1 MFRSKGFTITFII
14 LSVMI
19 TALLGVFI
27 YLVSGAG
34 KGSLEKEL
42 EEIAEAQYQEA
53 LESTGDASSESTTPT
68 ETEKETTTAETTTTK
83 AAETT
88 EAIDT
93 EIRALKPGEP
103 HTYPLIH
110 EIIDEAGVLT
120 IVRPGDVGEGLVFHV
135 QPQFD
140 DPHSEGNVVY
150 TNGSFDTSGKVF
162 ILEQDKPFLMYY
174 TVDGYFVTSSP
185 VYVSYKSRVGTTIA
199 KEEAKVGSYGY
210 NEDAGIVCVVYCE
223 DGDHVAFSLF
233 DYDKNQDKLTPVLEY
248 IIGAYT
254 ADGTARF
261 EYHGSDGKT
270 HLGSLVL
277 SGVSDSD
284 VFTRQAHF
292 VFDKESPIRFKAGAV
307 EELFLHY

>member
-14 LSVMI
+14 LSAVI
-19 TALLGVFI
+19 TALLVFFI

-34 KGSLEKEL
+34 KGKLEQEL
-42 EEIAEAQYQEA
+42 EEIAESQYQEA
-53 LESTGDASSESTTPT
+53 IDNSQTASSETKPT
-68 ETEKETTTAETTTTK
+68 ETSTETTEEPTTKETET
-83 AAETT
+83 ETT

-93 EIRALKPGEP
+93 EIRPLKPGEA

-120 IVRPGDVGEGLVFHV
+120 IVRPGDVGEGLVFHA

-140 DPHSEGNVVY
+140 DAHSEGNVIY
-150 TNGSFDTSGKVF
+150 TSGSFDTIGKVF
-162 ILEQDKPFLMYY
+162 ILDQDKPFLMYY
-174 TVDGYFVTSSP
+174 TTEDLFVTSSP
-185 VYVSYKSRVGTTIA
+185 VYVSYKNRAGTTVA
-199 KEEAKVGSYGY
+199 KDEAKVGSYGY
-210 NEDAGIVCVVYCE
+210 QEDAGIVLSVFCE
-223 DGDHVAFSLF
+223 DGDHVAFSLY
-233 DYDKNQDKLTPVLEY
+233 DYDRSQDKLTPVLANM
-248 IIGAYT
+248 IGAYS

-270 HLGSLVL
+270 HIGSLYL
-277 SGVSDSD
+277 TGVSDSE

-292 VFDKESPIRFKAGAV
+292 VFDKESPIRFKVGTV